1 MRVMDD
7 IIQEEGLE
15 EQLEERMV
23 AETGN
28 TNFWLGLDE
37 IMDEGSDQEDPEAAL
52 RQQLA
57 DKSAFVEAA
66 TGVLQFNK
74 MAADLEHA
82 RMMLEAVRSQQQLR
96 RI

>member
-1 MRVMDD
+1 MDD
-7 IIQEEGLE
+7 LIRKEGLE

-28 TNFWLGLDE
+28 TNLWLGLNE
-37 IMDEGSDQEDPEAAL
+37 IMDEDSEQEDPEAAL

-66 TGVLQFNK
+66 TGVLQLNK

-82 RMMLEAVRSQQQLR
+82 RMMLEDARSQQQLR
-96 RI
+96 

>member
-1 MRVMDD
+1 MDD

-66 TGVLQFNK
+66 TGVLQYK
-74 MAADLEHA
+74 KIAADLECA
-82 RMMLEAVRSQQQLR
+82 RMMLEDVRSQQLR
-96 RI
+96 SI